1 MDSFEERMRSWIPRS
16 PSRDLEQRIFGVPT
30 ADTGLTASGM
40 AMDAAHLGGALRW
53 MIPGFA
59 CAVTVMLAVLPANG
73 RLAADLGVPLGD
85 YAAQHPS
92 EFAALVNAPVH
103 SAANSL
109 PVTSFTWTNLPHAH
123 STNASFSGDNTRF

>member
-1 MDSFEERMRSWIPRS
+1 MRSWIPRS
-16 PSRDLEQRIFGVPT
+16 PSRDLKQRIFGADAT
-30 ADTGLTASGM
+30 APSLTASG
-40 AMDAAHLGGALRW
+40 AIVDAVPLGGSLGW

-59 CAVTVMLAVLPANG
+59 CAVALMLAVLPANG
-73 RLAADLGVPLGD
+73 RLVADLGVPLGD

-103 SAANSL
+103 SAANNL